1 MASAGFGRKE
11 AARRIGHFV
20 RGAHRLAIT
29 SASLAALLGLVEEE
43 CHAVLEAMAATGML
57 RKEARGLEPPLYCK
71 D

>member
-1 MASAGFGRKE
+1 MASLGRKE
-11 AARRIGHFV
+11 ATRRISHFV

-43 CHAVLEAMAATGML
+43 CRAVLEAMAATGVL
-57 RKEARGLEPPLYCK
+57 RKEVRELEAPLYCK